1 MAVSPGQSRDF
12 FWRRFN
18 TVFWFYQEQES
29 KQCSPNSRP
38 DNQRKA
44 YINKMNLFLC
54 INVLTKNKFEIEIR
68 NQGIHKK

>member
-1 MAVSPGQSRDF
+1 M
-12 FWRRFN
+12 
-18 TVFWFYQEQES
+18 FWFYQEEEG
-29 KQCSPNSRP
+29 KQCGPSSRP

-44 YINKMNLFLC
+44 YINKMNLFLY